1 MGMKQK
7 SVVLAEDD
15 PVLRKLYL
23 HVLMLNGYEVRAA
36 GDGPELERLV
46 DEREPALVILDVM
59 MPRKDGLA
67 VCRDLR
73 RKIGN
78 DMPILF
84 LTALDD
90 LDTLQ
95 KCSDAGG
102 SDYLVKDGS
111 PDSLIQRVD
120 YWVRLRAGLVPEDE
134 RRPDLSNFVGV
145 AASA

>member
-1 MGMKQK
+1 MTY
-7 SVVLAEDD
+7 VIAVDDD
-15 PVLRKLYL
+15 PEVLETLGR
-23 HVLMLNGYEVRAA
+23 V
-36 GDGPELERLV
+36 LEREKFEV
-46 DEREPALVILDVM
+46 DLLASSQQVMIMLGQRRPDLLILDII
-59 MPRKDGLA
+59 MPGQDGIA
-67 VCRDLR
+67 VCRQLRQDQRFADL
-73 RKIGN
+73 
-78 DMPILF
+78 PILF

-102 SDYLVKDGS
+102 SDFLVKDGS